1 MKIEIHLLR
10 FYARVWD
17 PESETNREV
26 PITLTKD
33 QLRAAGL
40 LEMSSK
46 EVISRI
52 CKRWGFQLLEA
63 GKAERRTIAFNLDS
77 LWDSLAGGE
86 TQGAPLDPI
95 EMMGALEGVI
105 HNTLSRLF
113 TQYLLNSIHQG
124 CRV

>member
-17 PESETNREV
+17 PKSETSREV

-46 EVISRI
+46 EIISRI
-52 CKRWGFQLLEA
+52 CKRWGLQLLEA

-77 LWDSLAGGE
+77 LWDSFTGGE
-86 TQGAPLDPI
+86 MQGSALDPI
-95 EMMGALEGVI
+95 EMMGALEGEGD
-105 HNTLSRLF
+105 T
-113 TQYLLNSIHQG
+113 Y
-124 CRV
+124 

>member
-1 MKIEIHLLR
+1 MKIEIHLSR

-52 CKRWGFQLLEA
+52 CKRWGLQLLEA

-86 TQGAPLDPI
+86 TQGSALDLI
-95 EMMGALEGVI
+95 EMMGALEGEGQPG
-105 HNTLSRLF
+105 N
-113 TQYLLNSIHQG
+113 G
-124 CRV
+124 

>member
-10 FYARVWD
+10 FYAQVWD
-17 PESETNREV
+17 PETETNREE

-46 EVISRI
+46 EVITRI
-52 CKRWGFQLLEA
+52 CKRRGLQLLET

-77 LWDSLAGGE
+77 LWDSLTGE
-86 TQGAPLDPI
+86 EKQGAPLDLI
-95 EMMGALEGVI
+95 EMMETLEGEGDT
-105 HNTLSRLF
+105 H
-113 TQYLLNSIHQG
+113 
-124 CRV
+124 